1 MDAKV
6 IGRDNVISDKN
17 RRIPRFLL
25 LVGGEVVLLS
35 FLLYF
40 TWVQDREVRSWFH
53 NPINELIVFGSILIL
68 LFIAGLLPDFLR
80 SFVYSLKEADKIT
93 VVQVQRSL
101 LSVKLAM
108 AIAVASQLLVL
119 VYLYVSM
126 VQNTFLTAEA
136 LGEFSLVVLA
146 AYGGNAIYGILAVIA
161 LLPVYARLKVR
172 LFSMQ

>member
-6 IGRDNVISDKN
+6 VGRSNVISDKN
-17 RRIPRFLL
+17 RRISKFLF
-25 LVGGEVVLLS
+25 LVVGEVALLS

-40 TWVQDREVRSWFH
+40 TWVQDREISAWFH
-53 NPINELIVFGSILIL
+53 NTSNELVVFGSVFIL
-68 LFIAGLLPDFLR
+68 LFISGLLPDFLR
-80 SFVYSLKEADKIT
+80 SFVYSLKEADEIT
-93 VVQVQRSL
+93 VIQVKRSL

-108 AIAVASQLLVL
+108 TIAVASQLLVL

-126 VQNTFLTAEA
+126 MQDSFLTAEVP
-136 LGEFSLVVLA
+136 GEVSLVVLA
-146 AYGGNAIYGILAVIA
+146 AYGGNAIYGILAVIV